1 MKLRYFLL
9 LAALLGIFAYDGYS
23 QQSTTT
29 PDCQL
34 PQNFTATGNS
44 ASMQATTGAANGCA
58 TFRLTFWSTGFT
70 GYTISL
76 QGSQD
81 NATFAD
87 LTTAATILEGTNPT
101 VWTSSS
107 TDNSVVIRAYFPY
120 YRIHVN
126 SVTGTGTIHAT
137 LYGYKGTTGAPTG
150 SGGGGGTVIIGG
162 ATSFGAGQQAVTG
175 TAAALT
181 SNASKNVC
189 IKANIANTINVYV
202 GATGVTTSTGFEL
215 PPGTGTCQY
224 ISNTNLMFVVAS
236 TTGAGVTFNFTN

>member
-9 LAALLGIFAYDGYS
+9 FASLLGLLAHDGKA
-23 QQSTTT
+23 QSATT

-34 PQNFTATGNS
+34 ANNFTSTGNS

-87 LTTAATILEGTNPT
+87 ITTTADILEGSNPT

-120 YRIHVN
+120 YRVHVN
-126 SVTGTGTIHAT
+126 SVTGTGSIHAT
-137 LYGYKGTTGAPTG
+137 LFGYKGTSADPTG
-150 SGGGGGTVIIGG
+150 SGGGGGGTVIIGG
-162 ATSFGAGQQAVTG
+162 ATSFGSGQQAVTG

-236 TTGAGVTFNFTN
+236 TTGATVTFNFTN